1 MISPSADDTVLGAA
15 CVGAAAA
22 AMIPSTMR
30 PAERYRLIERLGAG
44 SIGVVHR
51 ALDRATGREVA
62 LKLMPRPRGGTNLR
76 DEFVALARS
85 PAPS

>member
-30 PAERYRLIERLGAG
+30 PAERYRLIERLGEGA
-44 SIGVVHR
+44 IGVVHR
-51 ALDRATGREVA
+51 ALDLATGREVA
-62 LKLMPRPRGGTNLR
+62 LKIMPRARGATNLR
-76 DEFVALARS
+76 AEHRVIGRR
-85 PAPS
+85 